1 VFDVV
6 ESKFDKQTELH
17 AARAHCSWM
26 RADPRIDHRDR
37 NVGAGQDLGIVP
49 QVREQL
55 EKIGFPYFLI

>member
-1 VFDVV
+1 
-6 ESKFDKQTELH
+6 
-17 AARAHCSWM
+17 M